1 MQHGFYSGRWTYG
14 LLVAPILILI
24 FLFFYVPVGLAF
36 FWSLFL
42 ERPFGG
48 GSQFVGLQNFARVL
62 GDPEFWGALQRT
74 LIFMI
79 IAPSLAIGLSL
90 VFAIAADRG
99 LKLSQAARNIIIW
112 PKAIA
117 GASIGVVFVFIFN
130 PFLGVLAPLNDM
142 FPGLWNPRIHGG
154 DAFATIVVAQV
165 WNGIPFNFIILLSG
179 LQAIPDTLTKAAVMD
194 GASPWRRIW
203 DLQLP
208 LISPQIFL
216 TFVLEFVGT
225 VVEAFGLI
233 DTMTEGGPGG
243 ATTLLIYKIYVDG
256 FKAYDLSGAA
266 TQTVLL
272 VLFVTVMVLFQFR
285 LERFVKYER

>member
-1 MQHGFYSGRWTYG
+1 MPRGFYSGRWTYAA
-14 LLVAPILILI
+14 LVAPILLLIL
-24 FLFFYVPVGLAF
+24 LFFYVPVGLAF

-48 GSQFVGLQNFARVL
+48 GSQFVGLQNFRRVFS
-62 GDPEFWGALQRT
+62 DAEFWAALRRT
-74 LIFMI
+74 AVFMV
-79 IAPSLAIGLSL
+79 IAPGLAIGISL
-90 VFAIAADRG
+90 LLALAADRG
-99 LKLSQAARNIIIW
+99 LRGSNAARNIIIW
-112 PKAIA
+112 PKAVA

-130 PFLGVLAPLNDM
+130 PFLGIFAPINEIW
-142 FPGLWNPRIHGG
+142 PGTWNPRIDGTH
-154 DAFATIVVAQV
+154 AFITIVVAQV

-179 LQAIPDTLTKAAVMD
+179 LQTIPDAVTKAAVMD
-194 GASPWRRIW
+194 GASPWRRVW
-203 DLQLP
+203 DIQLP
-208 LISPQIFL
+208 LLTPQLFL

-266 TQTVLL
+266 TQTVILMVF
-272 VLFVTVMVLFQFR
+272 VLIMVALQFR
-285 LERFVKYER
+285 LEKHVKYER